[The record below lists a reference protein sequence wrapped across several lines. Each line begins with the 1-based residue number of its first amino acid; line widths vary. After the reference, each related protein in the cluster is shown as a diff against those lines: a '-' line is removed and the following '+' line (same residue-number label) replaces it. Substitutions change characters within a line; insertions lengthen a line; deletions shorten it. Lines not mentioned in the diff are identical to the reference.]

1 MWVGL
6 GTQLDAREEEPAA
19 ANWTVLGGAGSRV
32 LCSSPPTYIGA
43 VSGFGLGVGVGTC
56 ADLRWDPVGLLG
68 LELGLSSKIRRCPNP
83 KFFLLGLL
91 LLIFLLMSVDQKYF
105 WSLVAAFVQRGW
117 SSDPDP
123 EIF

>member
-1 MWVGL
+1 MWIVL
-6 GTQLDAREEEPAA
+6 GTQLDARDGEEGIVAA
-19 ANWTVLGGAGSRV
+19 SWTALGGMDSRV
-32 LCSSPPTYIGA
+32 LCSSPPTYIGEIFR
-43 VSGFGLGVGVGTC
+43 FGLGA
-56 ADLRWDPVGLLG
+56 ADLGLTASVGLLG

-83 KFFLLGLL
+83 NFFLLGLL